1 MFLEVFTSFEK
12 SSANT
17 VSNITSATF
26 FLSLTTGTPS
36 KHMSYQYFSNYLWW
50 ICSPFIYN
58 PLQTNSVIKYIK
70 DFVAKSVAINICKY
84 SIFLYLSCQ
93 GPVWDAVSES
103 YFEMHH
109 VRFFSLVS
117 YVCYA
122 LFFFFFGLS
131 SFYSLCFNLLCF
143 TNILSF
149 PNLLFYQV

>member
-122 LFFFFFGLS
+122 LFFFFGLS